1 LLTRSASSSLP
12 AASLS
17 TLRGDG
23 AERGTKRSTP
33 DYAVDAAAQEK
44 EEETRSADDDAAG
57 DDSLKTDEVQRL
69 LFLSGQ
75 QTRQE
80 MRQLLTDSE
89 QRHQQLIDE
98 SERRQR
104 EQMDFLHAQN
114 AQLQNRTDQLLEALR
129 VAQTPNPQA
138 STDPPVEATPS
149 RLRRPRFSTASNL
162 VFGAEDTP
170 LGTSLPQRPLPPHL
184 FPQTP
189 QTPAQ
194 SRWDDRHPYPRA
206 AKAKEMGIFKPED
219 GQTAYSWWQGLMQFK
234 SYSKV
239 PDNEIFMGLP
249 GCFESGRAKEFFNEL
264 KPQPATLE
272 EFRRRLFAHF
282 NRDESLVRSEA
293 YGRQFCPDEEKLET
307 YLDDKY
313 RLFSELFV
321 ARLSNR
327 SRPNFSF
334 ASDAIMTS
342 DTVADV
348 ITDVHEGLPE
358 TWSLWLDGVRD
369 DAQDWPQYRSTMLA
383 KEHRTRIAL
392 KTLKGS
398 LLPGS
403 RGPAPSS
410 DIPPASPNGGRGGYL
425 PSRRP
430 TWSVLQ
436 LPHR

>member
-1 LLTRSASSSLP
+1 MH
-12 AASLS
+12 
-17 TLRGDG
+17 
-23 AERGTKRSTP
+23 
-33 DYAVDAAAQEK
+33 
-44 EEETRSADDDAAG
+44 SADDDAVG

-89 QRHQQLIDE
+89 KRHQQLIDE
-98 SERRQR
+98 SERMQR

-114 AQLQNRTDQLLEALR
+114 AQLQTRTDQLLEALR
-129 VAQTPNPQA
+129 VAQTPDPQA

-170 LGTSLPQRPLPPHL
+170 LRTSLPQRPLPPHL

-206 AKAKEMGIFKPED
+206 AKSKEMGIFKPED

-249 GCFESGRAKEFFNEL
+249 GCFKSGRAKEFFNEL

-272 EFRRRLFAHF
+272 VWKSSAVVCLLT
-282 NRDESLVRSEA
+282 ST
-293 YGRQFCPDEEKLET
+293 ET
-307 YLDDKY
+307 
-313 RLFSELFV
+313 S
-321 ARLSNR
+321 
-327 SRPNFSF
+327 
-334 ASDAIMTS
+334 
-342 DTVADV
+342 
-348 ITDVHEGLPE
+348 
-358 TWSLWLDGVRD
+358 
-369 DAQDWPQYRSTMLA
+369 
-383 KEHRTRIAL
+383 
-392 KTLKGS
+392 
-398 LLPGS
+398 
-403 RGPAPSS
+403 PSS
-410 DIPPASPNGGRGGYL
+410 VRKPTVVNSSRTKKSWRRIWTTNTASFLN
-425 PSRRP
+425 
-430 TWSVLQ
+430 
-436 LPHR
+436 